1 MHEGGI
7 KVNNVNLLNQAA
19 LENALEALGCVH
31 DAESIVEKMQDYV
44 IYYTREAERFLVE
57 ILTVVENYTRKLF
70 VMFNI
75 LEDEDGETEEKTW
88 NLKVLTW
95 IRGEQCVCC

>member
-1 MHEGGI
+1 MG
-7 KVNNVNLLNQAA
+7 NVNLLNRAA
-19 LENALEALGCVH
+19 LESALEALGCVH

-75 LEDEDGETEEKTW
+75 LEDEDGETEEK
-88 NLKVLTW
+88 NVEFESAHLDK
-95 IRGEQCVCC
+95 G

>member
-1 MHEGGI
+1 M
-7 KVNNVNLLNQAA
+7 NNVNLLNRAA
-19 LENALEALGCVH
+19 LESALESIGCVH
-31 DAESIVEKMQDYV
+31 DVENIVEKMQDYV

-75 LEDEDGETEEKTW
+75 LEDEDGETEEK
-88 NLKVLTW
+88 NVEFEGAHLDK
-95 IRGEQCVCC
+95 G